1 MRRSLVTHEKIVIL
15 GSGWAG
21 FSLMNGF
28 KANPLQYELVCVSV
42 NNHFLFTPLL
52 TTTTVG
58 TLEFRGITEPTMSC
72 KKLSRFI
79 HAEAIAVDASRKVVR
94 CRSVY
99 DVAKSEESLERYF
112 PEFDVPFDKLVKK
125 QRAHVLFH
133 VCLFLIRLFLAG
145 LEQLRLGFLA

>member
-15 GSGWAG
+15 GSGWDG

-28 KANPLQYELVCVSV
+28 KANPLQYE
-42 NNHFLFTPLL
+42 LL